1 MLSFYLDQKGENEMS
16 VKLRKKKTKRGES
29 LYLDIYHN
37 GQREYEFLKIHLT
50 KDRESN
56 KEKMK
61 IAESIRAKKE
71 LEILSGAHGLTPK
84 FKRKANFVEYFEKIT
99 LEKKSPSNYAN
110 TLNYLKKFTGG
121 TIKFLHINEKW
132 LDDFKAYLLKKVSN
146 TSANTYYTALKTVL
160 KKAVKE
166 KIIHENPAQYT
177 DSIKTNEVERVYL
190 THEELN
196 KLSCTECLN
205 SEVKRAFL
213 FACYTGLRFSD
224 LKKLTWGK
232 IQPEN
237 GRHKLQYRQ
246 KKTGGF
252 EYFPLSETANKLLK
266 DDSNIINLPNKQVFK
281 LPVLRYYNYV
291 LKQWAKNAGIGK
303 YLSSHVARHTFATL
317 ALTNGVDLYTVSKL
331 LGHRDIA
338 ATQIYAK
345 IIDKKKEEAV
355 DMLPPLQVNLG

>member
-1 MLSFYLDQKGENEMS
+1 MS
-16 VKLRKKKTKRGES
+16 
-29 LYLDIYHN
+29 Y
-37 GQREYEFLKIHLT
+37 
-50 KDRESN
+50 
-56 KEKMK
+56 
-61 IAESIRAKKE
+61 
-71 LEILSGAHGLTPK
+71 
-84 FKRKANFVEYFEKIT
+84 
-99 LEKKSPSNYAN
+99 
-110 TLNYLKKFTGG
+110 
-121 TIKFLHINEKW
+121 
-132 LDDFKAYLLKKVSN
+132 
-146 TSANTYYTALKTVL
+146 
-160 KKAVKE
+160 
-166 KIIHENPAQYT
+166 
-177 DSIKTNEVERVYL
+177 
-190 THEELN
+190 
-196 KLSCTECLN
+196 TECLN

-266 DDSNIINLPNKQVFK
+266 DDSNIINFPNKQVFK

-291 LKQWAKNAGIGK
+291 LKQWAKKAGIGK
-303 YLSSHVARHTFATL
+303 HLSSHVARHTFATL